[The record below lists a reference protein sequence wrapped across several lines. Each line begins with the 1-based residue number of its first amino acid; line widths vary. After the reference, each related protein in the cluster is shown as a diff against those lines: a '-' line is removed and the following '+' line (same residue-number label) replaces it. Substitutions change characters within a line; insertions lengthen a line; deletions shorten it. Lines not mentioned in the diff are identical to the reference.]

1 MEIEKIECIWWDG
14 YHNAFTDI
22 IEFKGN
28 YYCTFRH
35 GTQHSL
41 QGKGEIYILKS
52 SNLKNWEHIRKF
64 PPLKD
69 SRDPKFFIFKEK
81 LGVLFFTYQDINTT
95 TKKDAYISYTDD
107 GENFSSLIKISQ
119 DNLCFWRI
127 RNYREKLYATA
138 YSSGENKADWG
149 SYLFVSEDGE
159 NFEKISTIV
168 KGEYANETDLLFEEN
183 KCYAVVRREGEM
195 KTSVLSI
202 SEYPFEKWENYPLNE
217 VVKGLH
223 ILKYRGKIYIA
234 GRVFKNEE
242 RETEILCLDID
253 RKKLEFETILPS
265 GGDTLYC
272 GSIVKNDKIYL
283 SYYSQHEIDKR
294 ESKVGENAAGIY
306 LAVLK

>member
-52 SNLKNWEHIRKF
+52 SNLKNWELIRTF
-64 PPLKD
+64 SPLKD
-69 SRDPKFFIFKEK
+69 SRDPKFFIFKEN
-81 LGVLFFTYQDINTT
+81 LGVLFFTYPDINTT

-127 RNYREKLYATA
+127 RNYKEKIYATA
-138 YSSGENKADWG
+138 YSSGENKDDWG

-183 KCYAVVRREGEM
+183 KCYAIVRREKM
-195 KTSVLSI
+195 QTPVLSI

-217 VVKGLH
+217 IVQGPH
-223 ILKYRGKIYIA
+223 IFKYRGKIYVV
-234 GRVFKNEE
+234 GRIFKNE
-242 RETEILCLDID
+242 RPETGILNLDVG
-253 RKKLEFETILPS
+253 RKKLEFEIILPS
-265 GGDTLYC
+265 GGDTSYC
-272 GSIVKNDKIYL
+272 GSIVKIDKIYL
-283 SYYSQHEIDKR
+283 TYYSQHETWKK

>member
-1 MEIEKIECIWWDG
+1 MEIEKVECIWWDG
-14 YHNAFTDI
+14 YHNAFSDI
-22 IEFKGN
+22 VEFKGN

-41 QGKGEIYILKS
+41 QGKGEIYILRS
-52 SNLKNWEHIRKF
+52 SNLKNWELIKKF
-64 PPLKD
+64 PPLED

-81 LGVLFFTYQDINTT
+81 LGVLFFAYPDINTI
-95 TKKDAYISYTDD
+95 KIRDAYISYTED
-107 GENFSSLIKISQ
+107 GENFSSLIKIFQ

-127 RNYREKLYATA
+127 RNYKGKLYATA
-138 YSSGENKADWG
+138 YSSGEDKDNWG
-149 SYLFVSEDGE
+149 SYLFASEDGE

-183 KCYAVVRREGEM
+183 KCYAIVRRENRQ
-195 KTSVLSI
+195 TPVLAI

-217 VVKGLH
+217 IVQGPH

-234 GRVFKNEE
+234 GRIYKNE
-242 RETEILCLDID
+242 RAETGILNLDVD
-253 RKKLEFETILPS
+253 RKKLEFEIILPS
-265 GGDTLYC
+265 GGDTSYC